1 MNAYQEAKP
10 WKSHSHSY
18 LSLGCLYSP
27 DITPAVASRRLKM
40 WIIRNPQLVEELIQA
55 GWNDRQRILT
65 PRQVDCIVRVL
76 GEP

>member
-1 MNAYQEAKP
+1 MRPYDKEKP
-10 WKSHSHSY
+10 WKSHCHSY

-27 DITPAVASRRLKM
+27 DITPAVASRRLKA
-40 WIIRNPQLVEELIQA
+40 WITRNPQLVAELQQT
-55 GWNDRQRILT
+55 GWNNRQRVLT